1 MERRLF
7 KVDVGAVYTVTA
19 LSPAEAL
26 GLVLF
31 VDGDGDNEADVVEVD
46 LSEIDREAGASIS
59 IIEEAEAG
67 EFWDDGEGAHRS
79 VWAAHLAA
87 ERSEVIACSEW
98 P

>member
-1 MERRLF
+1 MTDRRLF

-31 VDGDGDNEADVVEVD
+31 VDDGDNEADVVEVD
-46 LSEIDREAGASIS
+46 FGDVCQDEGASIS
-59 IIEEAEAG
+59 IIEEEDAG

-87 ERSEVIACSEW
+87 ERSEVIACSE
-98 P
+98 